1 MTHIVSSGA
10 LNSTHSL
17 TPTWLR
23 GGVQVTDVTALHVI
37 IAPCGALAL
46 TVQDRLLA
54 RVFAEITQS

>member
-46 TVQDRLLA
+46 TV
-54 RVFAEITQS
+54 